1 VIYGAPSQDAL
12 GVVLFVVAAIVLWL
26 VVELIDEA
34 YGEDDD
40 E

>member
-1 VIYGAPSQDAL
+1 MIYGAPSQDAL
-12 GVVLFVVAAIVLWL
+12 GVVLLVVAAIVLWL

-40 E
+40 D